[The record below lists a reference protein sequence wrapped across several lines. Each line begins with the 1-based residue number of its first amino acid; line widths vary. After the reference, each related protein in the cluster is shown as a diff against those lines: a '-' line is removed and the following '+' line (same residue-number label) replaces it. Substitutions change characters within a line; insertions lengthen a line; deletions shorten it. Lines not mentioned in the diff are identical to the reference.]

1 MIAGLLRPDIYGTL
15 VLSYQDSTMPPVPQ
29 TRVHIFH
36 LDAPLARVF
45 PLFTP
50 TGEREWVAEW
60 NPVILSGAEKRGS
73 AFETRNHDGQT
84 TTWIVTEYRLSEARV
99 SYARLAHGSNIGL
112 VDVMCT
118 EPECGGTDVSV
129 AYTLTPL
136 QAAAVAFVD
145 NFLDPQH
152 YALMIDGWK
161 AAMVAALA
169 RQSAEGQ

>member
-1 MIAGLLRPDIYGTL
+1 MIAGLRRPDLCGTL
-15 VLSYQDSTMPPVPQ
+15 VLLYQDSTMPTLPR
-29 TRVHIFH
+29 TRAKIFH

-50 TGEREWVAEW
+50 NGEREWVADW
-60 NPVILSGAEKRGS
+60 NPLILSGAQERGS
-73 AFETRNHDGQT
+73 AFETRNHGGQT
-84 TTWIVTEYRLSEARV
+84 TTWIVTEYRPSEARV

-112 VDVMCT
+112 IDVICT
-118 EPECGGTDVSV
+118 EPESGGTDVSV

-152 YALMIDGWK
+152 YARMIDGWK
-161 AAMVAALA
+161 SAVAAALA